1 AECYAPN
8 GAARILDSRG
18 RITKIVNNY
27 ARMSFNFGP
36 TLLAWMEEKSPE
48 TYNAVLEGDRESA
61 RRFSGHGSALAQAY
75 NHMIMPLAN
84 RRDKETQV
92 RWGVRDFQKRFGRR
106 PEGMWLPETAV
117 DLESLDLM
125 VDEGI
130 RFTILAPY
138 QARRVRTS
146 AGEWIDVGDR
156 IDPRKPYFCRL
167 PSGRTIAMF
176 FYDSDRSRAVAFEGL
191 LNSGEAFSERLM
203 GGFHGDA
210 GPQLVNI
217 ATDGE
222 SYGHHHRYGEMA
234 LAFAVD
240 TIEARGQARMTNYAE
255 FLSMHPPQEEVEI
268 IEASSWS
275 CSHGIERW
283 RSDCG
288 CRTGGEPGWN
298 QGWRAPLRDAL
309 DWLRDHLEGAF
320 ERGARATLKDPWAA
334 RNDYVDLVLDRSSEA
349 LGAFLA
355 EHAIRELQ
363 PDEIV
368 RTLQLLELQRHAMLM
383 FTSCGGFFNEASGI
397 ETVQVLQYAAR
408 AIQLAKEAAN
418 VELEEPFLV
427 RLEAV
432 HSNIASIGD
441 GRAIFESEVMPAML
455 DLPRVAAH
463 YAVSSLFQEY
473 APSSR
478 IYCYAVDR
486 EDQMLLESG
495 RPQVVVGLL
504 RVESMVTREAKRF
517 SYGILHLGELNLSGG
532 VREFGGEAA
541 YAQLCN
547 DLAEPF
553 HQGDFPAVI

>member
-1 AECYAPN
+1 MNYVCIHGHFYQPPRENPWLEAIELQESAVPYHDWNERITAECYAPN

-36 TLLAWMEEKSPE
+36 TLLTWMEEKSPE

-61 RRFSGHGSALAQAY
+61 KRFSGHGSALAQAY

-240 TIEARGQARMTNYAE
+240 TIEARGHARMTNYAE

-383 FTSCGGFFNEASGI
+383 FTSCGWFFNEASGI
-397 ETVQVLQYAAR
+397 E
-408 AIQLAKEAAN
+408 
-418 VELEEPFLV
+418 
-427 RLEAV
+427 
-432 HSNIASIGD
+432 
-441 GRAIFESEVMPAML
+441 
-455 DLPRVAAH
+455 
-463 YAVSSLFQEY
+463 
-473 APSSR
+473 
-478 IYCYAVDR
+478 
-486 EDQMLLESG
+486 
-495 RPQVVVGLL
+495 
-504 RVESMVTREAKRF
+504 
-517 SYGILHLGELNLSGG
+517 
-532 VREFGGEAA
+532 
-541 YAQLCN
+541 
-547 DLAEPF
+547 
-553 HQGDFPAVI
+553 